1 METAIINATEHTS
14 AITNSCDKFGN
25 LYGRFIDYVD
35 ASPKTIATYKQNLR
49 PFIAYLRAHGLTNPD
64 RETVRSYRDA
74 LMDLNGMRRIRE
86 AMGCENLDK
95 VRPAKEST
103 VKAYMA
109 VVKVFF
115 SWLEDEG
122 IHPNVTRH
130 IKSPKVQA
138 SHTSDFLTATQAAQ
152 LLESIKRTHG
162 NAARRDYIMCNLALA
177 LGLRTV
183 EIERANIE
191 HLHQVDGH
199 FVLDVQGKGSKIV
212 PMRIDDGVAAMLME
226 YLQSRGDLDKGA
238 PLFVATSNH
247 QAGDGR
253 IPAKSISRIIK
264 SHMVNAGIES
274 ERITAHS
281 LRHTAA
287 MLKLRTSNGNLKATQ
302 EFLRHSDPKTT
313 MIYLQELDTAND
325 TSSAD
330 VMRMIRSAAI

>member
-1 METAIINATEHTS
+1 MEPVIIEPTTNTTAIVNAGD
-14 AITNSCDKFGN
+14 NFRN
-25 LYGRFIDYVD
+25 LYARFVAYVD
-35 ASPKTIATYKQNLR
+35 ASPKTVATYKQNLK
-49 PFIAYLRAHGLTNPD
+49 PFISYLQERGITAPTRD
-64 RETVRSYRDA
+64 TVRAYRDHLQA
-74 LMDLNGMRRIRE
+74 DG
-86 AMGCENLDK
+86 K
-95 VRPAKEST
+95 KPAT
-103 VKAYMA
+103 VKSYMA

-115 SWLEDEG
+115 GWLEDEG
-122 IHPNVTRH
+122 LATNVTRR

-138 SHTSDFLTATQAAQ
+138 SHTSDFLTATQAAA

-162 NAARRDYIMCNLALA
+162 NAARRDFVMCNLVLA

-191 HLHQVDGH
+191 HLHMVDGH
-199 FVLDVQGKGSKIV
+199 WFLDVQGKGAKV
-212 PMRIDDGVAAMLME
+212 VTMRMDDGVASMLLE
-226 YLQSRGDLDKGA
+226 YLQGRGALANSA
-238 PLFVATSNH
+238 PLFAAESNH
-247 QAGDGR
+247 QAADGR

-264 SHMVNAGIES
+264 THLKNAGMES

-302 EFLRHSDPKTT
+302 EFLRHADPKTT

-330 VMRMIRSAAI
+330 VMGMIRNAAI

>member
-1 METAIINATEHTS
+1 MEPIIIDNTQANHGAIINAGDT
-14 AITNSCDKFGN
+14 FGN
-25 LYGRFIDYVD
+25 LYARFVQYVD
-35 ASPKTIATYKQNLR
+35 ASPKTVATYRTNLR
-49 PFIAYLRAHGLTNPD
+49 PFISYLQGRGITEPTRD
-64 RETVRSYRDA
+64 TIREYRDQLTA
-74 LMDLNGMRRIRE
+74 DG
-86 AMGCENLDK
+86 K
-95 VRPAKEST
+95 KPAT
-103 VKAYMA
+103 VKSYMA

-115 SWLEDEG
+115 GWLEDEG
-122 IHPNVTRH
+122 IHKNITRR

-138 SHTSDFLTATQAAQ
+138 SHTSDFLTATQAAA

-162 NAARRDYIMCNLALA
+162 NAARRDFVMCNLVLA

-199 FVLDVQGKGSKIV
+199 WFLDVQGKGQKIV
-212 PMRIDDGVAAMLME
+212 TMRMDDGVAAMLLE
-226 YLQSRGDLDKGA
+226 YLQGRGALASGA
-238 PLFVATSNH
+238 PLFAAESNH
-247 QAGDGR
+247 QAADGR

-264 SHMVNAGIES
+264 THLKNAGMES

-302 EFLRHSDPKTT
+302 EFLRHADPKTT

-330 VMRMIRSAAI
+330 VMGMIRNAAI